1 MKRLLC
7 FVLLLCLG
15 LAGCNLSPV
24 VESSMEAPSLPLPV
38 LPKPVV
44 LPQDLGEVP
53 VLIDP
58 ELESIYAFSSQ
69 EPPDVPTVD
78 PSDIVPISE
87 LPEEAVP
94 HVRGPAGTVRARTYL
109 EPQGHD
115 PVYADVDGDGQTE
128 LIYWCCGPTSGLFTV
143 GLCVYGLEQGW
154 PVLKGETILNLRY
167 TDSLGLEAD
176 AGQVFFR
183 CSLRKWDDKAGGYT
197 DGGTLRLPVTL
208 TDGILLLNGGEL
220 PEEMD
225 LWSGGTVLGAVG
237 SSFSVLREQ
246 VGSEALLDCPS
257 CLVWQKTIPVPDG
270 DPAGEGEVWT
280 FAAVTDNGVT
290 VTGTADYPPPG
301 SGSMILS
308 LRDEA
313 LEPIPPVEDPE
324 ALLGLTVVKLTG
336 LLGPYHFDMS
346 STPGLLIPCWFT
358 EDGKLLIVTVSG
370 SESFIALWDMT
381 AGSPFLGSELVTFRD
396 NDEPNV
402 PDNTGDSE
410 GDPNNPDTPDDP
422 DLVTVHQEAIPTR
435 IENAE
440 RWEGFL
446 AAAELGE
453 ENGLTLRLIFEGGTY
468 DLDLRYDGEVFRLTD
483 EGTTGE
489 YKYLL
494 VSVED
499 TPPPGAK
506 YRRAVHYL
514 LSDDP
519 DLTWEAYFART
530 VSSSV
535 LFDQAAARS
544 LFSVFDD

>member
-1 MKRLLC
+1 MKRIFVL
-7 FVLLLCLG
+7 VLLLCLG
-15 LAGCNLSPV
+15 LAGCGLAPVAESP
-24 VESSMEAPSLPLPV
+24 MEAPTLPAPV
-38 LPKPVV
+38 PPKPSI
-44 LPQDLGEVP
+44 LPEDLGEVP

-69 EPPDVPTVD
+69 EPPD
-78 PSDIVPISE
+78 IVPISE
-87 LPEEAVP
+87 LPEEAFP

-109 EPQGHD
+109 APHGHD

-128 LIYWCCGPTSGLFTV
+128 LIYWCYGPTSGLFTV
-143 GLCVYGLEQGW
+143 GICVYGLEQGW

-167 TDSLGLEAD
+167 TDTLGLEED

-183 CSLRKWDDKAGGYT
+183 CTLRKWDDKAGGYT
-197 DGGTLRLPVTL
+197 DGETLRLPVSL
-208 TDGILLLNGGEL
+208 AEGVLLLNGGEL
-220 PEEMD
+220 PEDMD
-225 LWSGGTVLGAVG
+225 LWGGGTVLGAVG
-237 SSFSVLREQ
+237 SSFSALREQ

-257 CLVWQKTIPVPDG
+257 CLVWQKTVFPGPDN

-290 VTGTADYPPPG
+290 VTGTTAYPPPG
-301 SGSMILS
+301 SGSMILD
-308 LRDEA
+308 LLGEA
-313 LEPIPPVEDPE
+313 LEPIPPVEDPK

-346 STPGLLIPCWFT
+346 TTPGLLVPCWFT

-370 SESFIALWDMT
+370 SESVVALWDMT
-381 AGSPFLGSELVTFRD
+381 AGTPFLGSELTVFGV
-396 NDEPNV
+396 DEPDGTGEPSDPGR
-402 PDNTGDSE
+402 PDE
-410 GDPNNPDTPDDP
+410 PDDLGGSDDP
-422 DLVTVHQEAIPTR
+422 DVVTVHQETIPTQ

-446 AAAELGE
+446 AAAALGE
-453 ENGLTLRLIFEGGTY
+453 ENGLTLRLVYEEGTY
-468 DLDLRYDGEVFRLTD
+468 ELDLRYDGEVFTLVD
-483 EGTTGE
+483 EGITGT

-494 VSVED
+494 ASEED
-499 TPPPGAK
+499 APRPGAK

-519 DLTWEAYFART
+519 DLTWEQYFARM

-535 LFDQAAARS
+535 LLDAAAARS
-544 LFSVFDD
+544 LFSVYE